1 MAKQT
6 VFFNKSSVH
15 SLIAAAVYANM
26 YPATSDNV
34 LKDLDAITTGN
45 ITTYLGTLTDDTYDA
60 IYLGCENGVVAATGK
75 LSKTQCGLLYAK
87 LKTANRGTVLDTVD
101 NADTVST
108 VTIGKTGEGWTTNQ
122 WAGKWVYIYGG
133 TGIGQLAKI
142 VSNTATVLTVGSAFD
157 TTPDATSDFKII
169 DTDMKLYEAGN
180 TASGLTAGARMW
192 DTLYPGVTQPLA
204 VYRVCNDKFAVLKA
218 NADSVGNN
226 SLTDTGAFTGLSLA
240 GYYVYIY
247 SSTLGKHQVRQILSH
262 TDNALTLTANW
273 TVNPTGTITYRIVRD
288 LQNAFM
294 DKYTENYINTYL
306 KDITNSAQLE
316 KWMRILDPF
325 QKADEMVSGQS
336 VPQDAEYL
344 ISEVKT
350 KGKIIEEYIATT

>member
-6 VFFNKSSVH
+6 VFFNKSNVS
-15 SLIAAAVYANM
+15 SMIAAAVYANM
-26 YPATSDNV
+26 YPASSDNV

-45 ITTYLGTLTDDTYDA
+45 ITTYVGGLTADSYDA

-75 LSKTQCGLLYAK
+75 LSKTQCGTLYLC

-101 NADTVST
+101 NTDIFSV
-108 VTIGKTGEGWTTNQ
+108 VTIGKTGEGWTVNQ
-122 WAGKWVYIYGG
+122 WAGKWVYIYAG
-133 TGIGQLAKI
+133 TGSGQLAKI
-142 VSNTATVLTVGSAFD
+142 VSNTATTLTIGSNFD
-157 TTPDATSDFKII
+157 VTPDATSDMKII
-169 DTDMKLYEAGN
+169 DTDMKMYEAGN
-180 TASGLTAGARMW
+180 TASGLSAGARMW
-192 DTLYPGVTQPLA
+192 DTLYPGVTQPLL

-218 NADSVGNN
+218 TADSVGNN
-226 SLTDTGAFTGLSLA
+226 TLTDTGAFTGLTLT

-273 TVNPTGTITYRIVRD
+273 TVNPTGTIVYRIVKD
-288 LQNAFM
+288 LGNAHM
-294 DKYTENYINTYL
+294 DKYSENYVNTYL
-306 KDITNSAQLE
+306 KDITSSSQLAV
-316 KWMRILDPF
+316 WQRLIDPY
-325 QKADEMVSGQS
+325 QNADEMDAGQT
-336 VPQDAEYL
+336 VPQDYEYL